1 MVSQVGWFVCITNV
15 YDRRTSLDDNYD
27 RSKINKTFGNEKVN
41 EYMANIQHPLADVL
55 EALRQIGEEI
65 KWNAL
70 TFYFTGAMLPF
81 PPKEY
86 KRVLVVSNLFRG
98 DRIRLVFLGG
108 SKVNDPNSFLE
119 GDYADGRRLATF
131 YDMEDVKMKEKI
143 LRAVV
148 TQQLEL
154 LKK

>member
-1 MVSQVGWFVCITNV
+1 M
-15 YDRRTSLDDNYD
+15 
-27 RSKINKTFGNEKVN
+27 
-41 EYMANIQHPLADVL
+41 
-55 EALRQIGEEI
+55 
-65 KWNAL
+65 
-70 TFYFTGAMLPF
+70 
-81 PPKEY
+81 
-86 KRVLVVSNLFRG
+86 SNLFRG

>member
-70 TFYFTGAMLPF
+70 TFYFTGAMLPS
-81 PPKEY
+81 PPK
-86 KRVLVVSNLFRG
+86 RVQKGPGRVQSVPRRPHSAG
-98 DRIRLVFLGG
+98 VFGW
-108 SKVNDPNSFLE
+108 F
-119 GDYADGRRLATF
+119 
-131 YDMEDVKMKEKI
+131 
-143 LRAVV
+143 
-148 TQQLEL
+148 
-154 LKK
+154 